1 MKMENEFY
9 ITSMQE
15 DCEMLDFK
23 AGVGMYPQKIKG
35 RKSVKIELENS
46 GAYDIEALNAAFD
59 AGKKVKLIICE

>member
-1 MKMENEFY
+1 MNMENEFY

-15 DCEMLDFK
+15 DCEMLDFQ

-46 GAYDIEALNAAFD
+46 GAYDVEALKAMFA
-59 AGKKVKLIICE
+59 AGKKVKLVICE

>member
-15 DCEMLDFK
+15 DCEMLDYPTD
-23 AGVGMYPQKIKG
+23 VGMIPTKIKG

-46 GAYDIEALNAAFD
+46 GAYDVEALKAMLA
-59 AGKKVKLIICE
+59 AGKKVKLVICE